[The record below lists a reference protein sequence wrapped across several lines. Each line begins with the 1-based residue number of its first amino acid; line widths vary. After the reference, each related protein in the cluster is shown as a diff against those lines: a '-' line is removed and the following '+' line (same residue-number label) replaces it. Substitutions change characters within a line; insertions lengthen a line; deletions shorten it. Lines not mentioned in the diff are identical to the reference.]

1 MATATFDMGGARLAI
16 GMLPGHG
23 LEVEL
28 VLR

>member
-1 MATATFDMGGARLAI
+1 MATATFDMGGARLAGI
-16 GMLPGHG
+16 LPGHG